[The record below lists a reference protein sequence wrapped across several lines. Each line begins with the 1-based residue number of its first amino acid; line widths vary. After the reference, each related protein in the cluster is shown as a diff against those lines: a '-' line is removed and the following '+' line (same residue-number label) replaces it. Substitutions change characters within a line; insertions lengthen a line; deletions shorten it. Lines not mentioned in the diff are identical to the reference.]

1 MKIIFINWRWQID
14 QPQVSTENS
23 NKVIVSA
30 YRRDQSNEY
39 NDYINTILRD
49 NKDASS
55 LVLVHA
61 DDENAYC
68 FKKDDINIPSVYNYK
83 VVEFCNEGLRNIK
96 AYELFSYNHGYNPTI
111 NLENFVDVWDH
122 FWGEELRL
130 LAGKFI
136 KIFLPLAIDLQGL
149 SKCLTEKTN
158 ADNYLPEVINDLPDN
173 NIINEWN
180 EIKTTLALK
189 QNSIDNPEESLPE
202 EYRFDDEEKTSMY
215 FPLESVKKPGF
226 SIKDLHEYLKNN
238 DDYVLIVTWFEKN
251 VKKLNDKLVQK
262 K

>member
-14 QPQVSTENS
+14 QPQVSIKNS

-30 YRRDQSNEY
+30 YTREQSDVYKN
-39 NDYINTILRD
+39 YIISILQNNR
-49 NKDASS
+49 DASS

-61 DDENAYC
+61 ADCNAYC
-68 FKKDDINIPSVYNYK
+68 FKKNDINIPPCYNYK
-83 VVEFCNEGLRNIK
+83 VVEFCNDGLRNIK
-96 AYELFSYNHGYNPTI
+96 AYELFSQHDVADPLI
-111 NLENFVDVWDH
+111 NLAKFVDVWDH

-149 SKCLTEKTN
+149 SKCLTEETKAN
-158 ADNYLPEVINDLPDN
+158 KYLNEVINDLTDN
-173 NIINEWN
+173 TIIEWNII
-180 EIKTTLALK
+180 KKTLALK
-189 QNSIDNPEESLPE
+189 QNLSDNPEESLPE
-202 EYRFDDEEKTSMY
+202 EYRFEEEEKTSMY

-226 SIKDLHEYLKNN
+226 SIGDLYEYLKNKDN
-238 DDYVLIVTWFEKN
+238 YELIVTWFEKN